1 VTLKD
6 LLGAIRIDVHE
17 TARAVLMCFDCGALV
32 RIEGEENVV
41 RDTLLGN
48 PPGCTKCS
56 SPIDVWK
63 NTRFAMEQ
71 GGGLAIAAQVG
82 ARHTAILYRLG
93 VGDTATFDLREK
105 GVPAD
110 AMILR
115 VVHSASLAD
124 GLGIV
129 DLDATDSAR
138 LLGPMV
144 RVFGV
149 RLSETEATDM
159 QAQTTVSWALHD
171 ADDDGRHSLN
181 RALLAVANGRLA
193 EAIIP
198 ANIAVEV
205 TLGRVLA
212 EHLRALRI
220 SEKRI
225 APFLS
230 DAATYSHQ
238 LNVVLPLVLAST
250 SAPPMPDGLRGT
262 LNRLR
267 GLRND
272 AGHTGKTKAPLTSEI
287 VGECVAGAVFGFHY
301 VRLAADFLAE
311 ERARQAVPRPAAAP
325 PAGRT
330 EG

>member
-1 VTLKD
+1 MTLKD
-6 LLGAIRIDVHE
+6 LFAAIRLDVHE
-17 TARAVLMCFDCGALV
+17 TARAALMCFECGALAQ
-32 RIEGEENVV
+32 IEREDGVV

-48 PPGCTKCS
+48 PPRCTKCG

-63 NTRFAMEQ
+63 NTRFAMQQ
-71 GGGLAIAAQVG
+71 GDGLAIAAQVG
-82 ARHTAILYRLG
+82 ARHTAIWYRLG
-93 VGDTATFDLREK
+93 VGEIARFDLRDK
-105 GVPAD
+105 SVPAD

-115 VVHSASLAD
+115 VVHRASLAD

-138 LLGPMV
+138 LPGPTV
-144 RVFGV
+144 RVLGV
-149 RLSETEATDM
+149 QLAETEATDM
-159 QAQTTVSWALHD
+159 QAQTTVTWALHD
-171 ADDDGRHSLN
+171 ADDDGRRSLN
-181 RALLAVANGRLA
+181 RALLAVANGRPD

-205 TLGRVLA
+205 TLGRVVA

-225 APFLS
+225 DPFLS

-238 LNVVLPLVLAST
+238 LNVVLPLVLATT
-250 SAPPMPDGLRGT
+250 SAPPMSDGLRGT

-272 AGHTGKTKAPLTSEI
+272 AGHTGRTKEPLTGEI

-311 ERARQAVPRPAAAP
+311 ERARQAAARSTPAP
-325 PAGRT
+325 TAGRS

>member
-1 VTLKD
+1 MTLKD
-6 LLGAIRIDVHE
+6 ILTGIRLDLHE
-17 TARAVLMCFDCGALV
+17 TARAALMCFECGGLAQ
-32 RIEGEENVV
+32 IEREDSVV

-48 PPGCTKCS
+48 PPRCPKCS

-63 NTRFAMEQ
+63 NTRFAMEH

-82 ARHTAILYRLG
+82 ARHTAIWYRLG
-93 VGDTATFDLREK
+93 VGQTATFDLRDK

-115 VVHSASLAD
+115 VVHSAGFAD

-129 DLDATDSAR
+129 DLDTTDSAR
-138 LLGPMV
+138 LPGPTV
-144 RVFGV
+144 RVLGV
-149 RLSETEATDM
+149 RLSEAEVPDM
-159 QAQTTVSWALHD
+159 QAQTTVTWALHD
-171 ADDDGRHSLN
+171 ADDDGRRNLN
-181 RALLAVANGRLA
+181 RALLAVANVRLD

-205 TLGRVLA
+205 TLGRVLTD
-212 EHLRALRI
+212 HLRALRI

-225 APFLS
+225 EPFLS

-238 LNVVLPLVLAST
+238 LNVVLPLALANT
-250 SAPPMPDGLRGT
+250 VAPPMNDGLRGT

-272 AGHTGKTKAPLTSEI
+272 AGHTGRTKEPLTNET

-301 VRLAADFLAE
+301 VRLAAEFLTE
-311 ERARQAVPRPAAAP
+311 ERAAR
-325 PAGRT
+325 
-330 EG
+330 